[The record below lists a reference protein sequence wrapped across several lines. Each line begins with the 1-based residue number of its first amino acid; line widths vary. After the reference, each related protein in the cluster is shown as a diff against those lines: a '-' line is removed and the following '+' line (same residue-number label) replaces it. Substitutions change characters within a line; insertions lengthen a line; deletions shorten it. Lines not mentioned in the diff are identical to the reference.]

1 MAHLID
7 LNPLSTISEV
17 VLPATGSINNVNL
30 YVPNGIYSDP
40 GSEFYSVNFL
50 YGAVDQVAYT
60 YKKLGGDVLD
70 IEVTEGT
77 VYANYEEAVLEYS
90 YIVNIHQAKNSLSRM
105 LGSQTGSFD
114 SDGTLTSGSLKTS
127 LSGSHVGQKFPK
139 FSFDYANSIMQGVS
153 NQVPV
158 GQAITEYSASFS
170 IVLEQ
175 QDYDLQQAVQD
186 MAASGSFGPY
196 FSLGNKRVKVT
207 KVFYIT
213 PQATWR
219 FFGQYGVGGFNVIG
233 NLSNYSGYGQYTDD
247 STWQVVPVWQNILQA
262 QAYREA
268 ITVRCSNYS
277 YELNGSKIRIYPT
290 PQIYSP
296 DKFWFRFTLENSDIW
311 NEKIEDDG
319 AKLDSGLNGI
329 NNLNNAPFESIP
341 YNDINSIG
349 KNWIKR
355 FCYLL
360 SLETLGQIRSK
371 FDPLPIPN
379 TNISLNGKELISNS
393 QKGQEDMRKELFE
406 VLDQLTYAELTKRDA
421 ELLDSTKSIAE
432 KIPNMIYIG

>member
-7 LNPLSTISEV
+7 LNPLSTLSQV
-17 VLPATGSINNVNL
+17 VLPVTGSINNVNL
-30 YVPNGIYSDP
+30 YTPNGIYSDP
-40 GSEFYSVNFL
+40 ASEFYNIDFL

-77 VYANYEEAVLEYS
+77 VYANYEEAALEYS

-105 LGSQTGSFD
+105 LGSTTGSFD
-114 SDGTLTSGSLKTS
+114 SDGTLITGSLKTS

-139 FSFDYANSIMQGVS
+139 FSFAYANSIMQGVA

-158 GQAITEYSASFS
+158 GQAITEYSASFR
-170 IVLEQ
+170 IVLNQ

-186 MAASGSFGPY
+186 LATSGSFGPY
-196 FSLGNKRVKVT
+196 FDLGNKRVKITQVYY
-207 KVFYIT
+207 VT
-213 PQATWR
+213 PQAMWR
-219 FFGQYGVGGFNVIG
+219 FFGQYGMGGINVLG
-233 NLSNYSGYGQYTDD
+233 NLSNYSGYGQYSDD
-247 STWQVVPVWQNILQA
+247 STWQVVPVWQNILQG
-262 QAYREA
+262 QAYKHA
-268 ITVRCSNYS
+268 IQVRCSNYS
-277 YELNGSKIRIYPT
+277 YELNGSKVRIYPT
-290 PQIYSP
+290 PQLYSP
-296 DKFWFRFTLENSDIW
+296 ENFWFRFTLEDHDIW
-311 NEKIEDDG
+311 NERIEADG
-319 AKLDSGLNGI
+319 SKLDSGLNGV
-329 NNLNNAPFESIP
+329 NNLNNAPFEVIP
-341 YNDINSIG
+341 YEDINSIG

-355 FCYLL
+355 FSYLL
-360 SLETLGQIRSK
+360 TLETLGQIRSK

-393 QKGQEDMRKELFE
+393 QKDQEAMRKELFE

-432 KIPNMIYIG
+432 KIPNLIYIG